1 MINILSYRH
10 NIMEHENIYEV
21 VITTYTKEDW
31 YYILDKVQELEMND
45 YFDEVSENGM
55 TVFSNAFS
63 KADVL

>member
-1 MINILSYRH
+1 
-10 NIMEHENIYEV
+10 MEHENIYEV

-31 YYILDKVQELEMND
+31 YYILDKVQELEMNG